1 LIAIAK
7 ERTMCPACLA
17 TAAWIAASLASTGGL
32 ATIAIRAFSVKNAVD
47 NHLDSAPSNLSGK
60 ENGQER

>member
-1 LIAIAK
+1 
-7 ERTMCPACLA
+7 MCPACLA
-17 TAAWIAASLASTGGL
+17 TAAWIAAGLASTGGL

-47 NHLDSAPSNLSGK
+47 NHLDSTPSNLSGK